1 MGGHIIQIQWI
12 LFFFDKN
19 YLEIQ
24 QYFVVA
30 VLFFPFLYL
39 YSAIINLMNR
49 MEVGLKRTR
58 KKQKQNNNKTTMMKK
73 GNFEFLYTCCLY
85 SMRNDN
91 NT

>member
-1 MGGHIIQIQWI
+1 
-12 LFFFDKN
+12 
-19 YLEIQ
+19 
-24 QYFVVA
+24 
-30 VLFFPFLYL
+30 
-39 YSAIINLMNR
+39 